1 MKKVI
6 FMVLFA
12 LASAVASAQSI
23 GVRTLFGSEI
33 ESIGIGV
40 MGQYEFT
47 DRVRGAV
54 SFDAY
59 IKNKGRSMWD
69 FNVDGHYLFPIV
81 DRLTVYPIG
90 GITYIN
96 DNYSKDDH
104 SSTTHRFGI
113 NAGAGA
119 DYELTEDLSLTAE
132 TKFQLVNGF
141 NQAVASIGI
150 VYNF

>member
-1 MKKVI
+1 
-6 FMVLFA
+6 
-12 LASAVASAQSI
+12 
-23 GVRTLFGSEI
+23 
-33 ESIGIGV
+33 
-40 MGQYEFT
+40 
-47 DRVRGAV
+47 
-54 SFDAY
+54 
-59 IKNKGRSMWD
+59 
-69 FNVDGHYLFPIV
+69 
-81 DRLTVYPIG
+81 
-90 GITYIN
+90 TYIN

>member
-1 MKKVI
+1 MIKVI

-12 LASAVASAQSI
+12 LASTVASAQSI
-23 GVRTLFGSEI
+23 GMRTLFGSEI

-59 IKNKGRSMWD
+59 IKNKDRSMWD

-81 DRLTVYPIG
+81 NRLTVYPIG

-96 DNYSKDDH
+96 DNYSKDDY